1 MGLRNFTII
10 GRKIIGLDAKY
21 VKHVNERAEIF
32 AGAERFLFLK
42 PTSSYVAEPKAIRL
56 PANFDAKCAGIF
68 VWITTIIAIVVTLG
82 IIIGKEGSNICS
94 SRALEHIGGFVLAL
108 DVALNLSHVDKS
120 VARSLDTFCP
130 IS

>member
-21 VKHVNERAEIF
+21 VKHMNERTEIF
-32 AGAERFLFLK
+32 ANAEKYLFLK

-68 VWITTIIAIVVTLG
+68 VEISI
-82 IIIGKEGSNICS
+82 
-94 SRALEHIGGFVLAL
+94 
-108 DVALNLSHVDKS
+108 LS
-120 VARSLDTFCP
+120 
-130 IS
+130 

>member
-10 GRKIIGLDAKY
+10 GRKIIGLDVKY
-21 VKHVNERAEIF
+21 VKDVRERVEIF
-32 AGAERFLFLK
+32 ANAEKFLFLK

-56 PANFDAKCAGIF
+56 PPNFDAKCAGIF
-68 VWITTIIAIVVTLG
+68 IEISIGIVTLG

-94 SRALEHIGGFVLAL
+94 SRALDHIGGFVLAL
-108 DVALNLSHVDKS
+108 DVALNLNHVDKS
-120 VARSLDTFCP
+120 IARSLDTFCP